1 MDYQPRKKNGRCREV
16 AVVKRLKQ
24 DSVYGPYPPRKKKNH
39 CRGVAVDGRCV
50 EVAVSGG
57 STVFRNSSECLI
69 QINRTLHNVN
79 LTSTSREKPN
89 EFSSLQSKG
98 GTTKWTLKD

>member
-1 MDYQPRKKNGRCREV
+1 MDCPPRKKIGRCRE
-16 AVVKRLKQ
+16 
-24 DSVYGPYPPRKKKNH
+24 
-39 CRGVAVDGRCV
+39 VAVDGRCV
-50 EVAVSGG
+50 EVVVSGG

-69 QINRTLHNVN
+69 QINRTPHNLN

-98 GTTKWTLKD
+98 VTTKWTLKD

>member
-1 MDYQPRKKNGRCREV
+1 MDCPQGEKWPL
-16 AVVKRLKQ
+16 KRGGLCKE
-24 DSVYGPYPPRKKKNH
+24 DETRFSVWTVSAKEKKNH

-50 EVAVSGG
+50 EVVVSGG

-98 GTTKWTLKD
+98 DTTKWTLKD